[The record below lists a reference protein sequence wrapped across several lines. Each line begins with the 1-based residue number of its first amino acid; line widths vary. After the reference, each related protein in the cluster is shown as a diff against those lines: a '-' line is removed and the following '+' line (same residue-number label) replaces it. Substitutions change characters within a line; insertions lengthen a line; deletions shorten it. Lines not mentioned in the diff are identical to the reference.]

1 MVITETKQSK
11 TNKNNRTER
20 EDELD
25 INKQNKTEIKEIKE
39 NRNKN
44 MNMIAVCAWTAGI
57 FSGTKCNHFPIFF
70 SCFLLFLFFSV
81 YFLWTSFLAPFFSN
95 YRSPSRPSFYHS
107 AGAGFME
114 SVILNREY
122 LAKVVLWKKLELKA
136 RHNRKR
142 NLLHTYSLYKFC
154 QRYMLKK
161 EQWKPDTELNEM
173 RCRQLEQWNFSL
185 LPSQT

>member
-11 TNKNNRTER
+11 TNKNKRTEM
-20 EDELD
+20 EDELN

-44 MNMIAVCAWTAGI
+44 MNMITVCAWTAGI

-70 SCFLLFLFFSV
+70 PVFYYFFFFSV

-95 YRSPSRPSFYHS
+95 YRAPSRPSFYHS
-107 AGAGFME
+107 ASAGFME
-114 SVILNREY
+114 SVILNQEY

-136 RHNRKR
+136 RHNRSGTCYTHIHCINSAKGICSR
-142 NLLHTYSLYKFC
+142 KSSENPT
-154 QRYMLKK
+154 
-161 EQWKPDTELNEM
+161 LNEM